1 MKWKTKAPEKE
12 HLRAFLVVVLLSN
25 QYSVTI
31 VAAWPD
37 GLSPMTYNQEDN
49 SLMNTSILA
58 GLVIAGIAING
69 VVRSEEAK
77 LPCPIDADIW
87 ILAGQSNMQGAGIVN
102 GEPKPDPK
110 IVMLNM
116 DNQWMTAE
124 EPVHRMF
131 ESVAPVHKNII
142 VQQWGVSSEQFE
154 NAREQSKKRPQGGV
168 GPGLFFAKH
177 ILENTG
183 RSVALIPCAH
193 GGTSMAQWDPAL
205 KEQGDESLYGAMINR
220 INLIGG
226 KVKGVLWYQ
235 GESETHEEGCKVY
248 KEKMANLI
256 DAIRRDTGQPDLPF
270 IMVQIGRHTLHN
282 DPNGGKCWETI
293 RDIQRQAMDIRKNVW
308 VVAGIDLPLVDI
320 IHLSTEAN
328 ERLGKRLGEVA
339 LTEVYKQPGH
349 AKTIALKSVEVI
361 DAKSARPT
369 IKLRFD
375 GVCGKWASQ
384 GRPADFEFRTT
395 DTSPQHPM
403 YYCTEFDPTDGS
415 AILLRM
421 YNPLTEGGS
430 IIYGAGNNPY
440 CNIVDEKDMALPA
453 FGPVAV
459 PVTPQAGDKK

>member
-1 MKWKTKAPEKE
+1 MK
-12 HLRAFLVVVLLSN
+12 LMVVSGLMITCMALTSAVLS
-25 QYSVTI
+25 
-31 VAAWPD
+31 D
-37 GLSPMTYNQEDN
+37 
-49 SLMNTSILA
+49 
-58 GLVIAGIAING
+58 
-69 VVRSEEAK
+69 EAK

-87 ILAGQSNMQGAGIVN
+87 VLAGQSNMQGAGIVS
-102 GEPKPDPK
+102 EKQELDHR

-116 DNQWMTAE
+116 DNRWMTAE
-124 EPVHRMF
+124 EPVHRLF
-131 ESVAPVHKNII
+131 ESAAPIHKELVVQGWNIT
-142 VQQWGVSSEQFE
+142 SDQFE
-154 NAREQSKKRPQGGV
+154 KIKEQSKSQPQGGV

-177 ILENTG
+177 ILENTN

-205 KEQGDESLYGAMINR
+205 KDQGDNSLYGAMINR
-220 INLIGG
+220 INLVGG

-235 GESETHEEGCKVY
+235 GESETNVEGNKVY
-248 KEKMANLI
+248 REKLGNLI
-256 DAIRRDTGQPDLPF
+256 DAIRRDTGQPDLPL
-270 IMVQIGRHTLHN
+270 IMVQIGRHTLTT
-282 DPNGGKCWETI
+282 DLIAGKCWETV
-293 RDIQRQAMDIRKNVW
+293 RDIQRQANELRKNVW

-339 LTEVYKQPGH
+339 LTEVYRKPGH
-349 AKTIALKSVEVI
+349 AKMITLKSVEVI
-361 DAKSARPT
+361 DADSPRPT

-375 GVCGKWASQ
+375 GVSGKWTCQ

-403 YYCTEFDPTDGS
+403 YYRTDFDPNDGS

-421 YNPLTEGGS
+421 YNRLTPGGS

-453 FGPVAV
+453 FGPIAV
-459 PVTPQAGDKK
+459 PVDEKK